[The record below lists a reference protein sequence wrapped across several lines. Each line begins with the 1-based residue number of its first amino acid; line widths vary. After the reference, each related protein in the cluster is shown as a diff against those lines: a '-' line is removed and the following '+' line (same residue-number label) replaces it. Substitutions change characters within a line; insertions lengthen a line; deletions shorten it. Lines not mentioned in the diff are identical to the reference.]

1 MPTHPS
7 HGNADPTA
15 LVDGSFADHP
25 VLTGFW
31 YAVALGRELTIEPRR
46 VTVLKRHM
54 AIWRD
59 GAGRVVAFPDRCP
72 HRNAP
77 LSAGQVHDGCLVC
90 PYHGWTFDGTGTCV
104 AVPSAG
110 PGAAIPPRAHLQ
122 PLHCVERYGLVWVC
136 PGEPRAGIPEMPWE
150 DDPSFRRFNNPVE
163 RWTASA
169 TRMVDNFLDYS
180 HFPYVHLGTFGGATD
195 EEIPNLELG
204 PLPDGWYGYGYDV
217 VVSNDAGGQDA
228 SGQATRVVQ
237 RHMTT
242 GFTLPFAVRSTIEY
256 GTGLRH
262 MLLLLSTPI
271 DDVTSWFT
279 FVVWRNAD
287 HDRPEDEVMA
297 FDRQIGHEDR
307 LMLERLDGPLPFGND
322 GTVSVQSD
330 KGSVE
335 WRRRLRG
342 VLAGESGVGERASE
356 ADGAR

>member
-1 MPTHPS
+1 VTPP
-7 HGNADPTA
+7 P
-15 LVDGSFADHP
+15 DGAFADSP

-31 YAVALGRELTIEPRR
+31 YAVALARDVEAEPRR
-46 VTVLKRHM
+46 VTILERHL

-59 GAGRVVAFPDRCP
+59 GDGQVVAVPDRCP

-77 LSAGQVHDGCLVC
+77 LSYGSVRDGCLVC
-90 PYHGWTFDGTGTCV
+90 PYHGWTFDGAGACV
-104 AVPSAG
+104 AIPSAG

-122 PLHCVERYGLVWVC
+122 PHHCVERYGLVWVC

-163 RWTASA
+163 RWAAST
-169 TRMVDNFLDYS
+169 TRMVDNFMDYS
-180 HFPYVHLGTFGGATD
+180 HFPYVHLGTIGGAAAD
-195 EEIPNLELG
+195 EIPTLELG
-204 PLPDGWYGYGYDV
+204 PLPNGWYGYEYAV
-217 VVSNDAGGQDA
+217 AVANEVAAQET
-228 SGQATRVVQ
+228 SGQTTQVVQ
-237 RHMTT
+237 RRMST
-242 GFTLPFAVRSTIEY
+242 GFTLPFAVRSTIAY
-256 GTGLRH
+256 DTGLQH
-262 MLLLLSTPI
+262 HILLLSTPI

-287 HDRPEDEVMA
+287 HDRAEDEVMA

-307 LMLERLDGPLPFGND
+307 LMLQRLKGPLPFGND

-342 VLAGESGVGERASE
+342 LLAGE
-356 ADGAR
+356 GAA